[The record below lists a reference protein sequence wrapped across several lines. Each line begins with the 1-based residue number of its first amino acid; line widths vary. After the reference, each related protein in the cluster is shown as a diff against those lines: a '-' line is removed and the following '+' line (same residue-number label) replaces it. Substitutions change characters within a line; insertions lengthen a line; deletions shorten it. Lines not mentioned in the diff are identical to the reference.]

1 MVEAVQAD
9 AASPNHGS
17 PSNSSSMNPF
27 ASMLMSVGAW
37 SPLGTAKCLLD
48 DGWAVAIAGRDKTR
62 LASAEEAL
70 SSPDKVLSLVGDA
83 SNDADVRMW
92 VEAAVGRFGGLT
104 AVVAS
109 AGFATTGWLEQDN
122 PDAWR
127 QMVLTNVLG
136 PALLIHHAKPE
147 LIRTRGR
154 IVLVGSVAGMVPTPG
169 NLYGA
174 TKYAITGLAEN
185 TRRAFTEDQVGV
197 TLLAPGRVD
206 SPFWDDL
213 GGRPDSIML
222 AAADLARATAWVL
235 NQPRSVD
242 INTLTI
248 RPFKSA
254 A

>member
-109 AGFATTGWLEQDN
+109 AGFATTGWLEQD
-122 PDAWR
+122 
-127 QMVLTNVLG
+127 
-136 PALLIHHAKPE
+136 AKPE